1 MKKNLTRT
9 KAIALVSKLSRMGQL
24 PIIDGT
30 DYNRVC
36 TQAVADAL
44 RFAMMTNGIPAIYYS
59 DNGGGQINK
68 TMDADIVGILPRL
81 GVHHETGIPGN
92 PQGRGIIE
100 RVMKTLAHPIARAF
114 PTYFGPN
121 ADSDTVRQ
129 TLTAVDSLA
138 KRQTD
143 VAKIGKDLTPK
154 QKSAIGKLPTWG
166 ELFVVI
172 EQAVHWY
179 NTEHKHEV
187 IRRIHDKSGVGVVLA
202 GMPRLRANLRGKR
215 GEYKQL
221 YSRIGFV
228 CDLADRLPD
237 DDIGEL
243 VLGVLGDNEC
253 NDSFVKASNGNARRL
268 SKIIRGVNRI
278 AKMNN
283 KPVSAKMV
291 QRISEMLI
299 D

>member
-1 MKKNLTRT
+1 MSFETLKQYQQDNGLSQAKIATLLGVSPAVISQYLKDEYKGDVASIDKK
-9 KAIALVSKLSRMGQL
+9 VEQMLSRAKDKATDIKADFVSTDTAQKILEVCSMAHTMNDINLVIGEAGLGKTMAIKHYAQTVENVVL
-24 PIIDGT
+24 IETEPTFSPKVLLVELCNKLGIPPSKSNHDNIANIIEKLNGSDRLIIIDE
-30 DYNRVC
+30 
-36 TQAVADAL
+36 A
-44 RFAMMTNGIPAIYYS
+44 
-59 DNGGGQINK
+59 
-68 TMDADIVGILPRL
+68 
-81 GVHHETGIPGN
+81 
-92 PQGRGIIE
+92 
-100 RVMKTLAHPIARAF
+100 
-114 PTYFGPN
+114 
-121 ADSDTVRQ
+121 
-129 TLTAVDSLA
+129 
-138 KRQTD
+138 
-143 VAKIGKDLTPK
+143 
-154 QKSAIGKLPTWG
+154 
-166 ELFVVI
+166 ELLS
-172 EQAVHWY
+172 Y
-179 NTEHKHEV
+179 KCLEV

>member
-1 MKKNLTRT
+1 MSIDLLKQYQEDKGLSQAKLATLLGVSPAVISQYLKGEYKGDVASIDKK
-9 KAIALVSKLSRMGQL
+9 VDQMLSRAK
-24 PIIDGT
+24 DKAT
-30 DYNRVC
+30 DIKADFVPTDTAQKILEVC
-36 TQAVADAL
+36 SMAHTMNDINLVIGEAGLGKTMAIKHYAQTVENVVL
-44 RFAMMTNGIPAIYYS
+44 IETEPTFSPKVLLVELCHKLGIPPS
-59 DNGGGQINK
+59 KSNHDNI
-68 TMDADIVGILPRL
+68 AS
-81 GVHHETGIPGN
+81 
-92 PQGRGIIE
+92 IIE
-100 RVMKTLAHPIARAF
+100 KLN
-114 PTYFGPN
+114 G
-121 ADSDTVRQ
+121 SDR
-129 TLTAVDSLA
+129 LILIDEA
-138 KRQTD
+138 
-143 VAKIGKDLTPK
+143 
-154 QKSAIGKLPTWG
+154 
-166 ELFVVI
+166 ELLS
-172 EQAVHWY
+172 Y
-179 NTEHKHEV
+179 KCLEV

-243 VLGVLGDNEC
+243 VLGVLGNNEC
-253 NDSFVKASNGNARRL
+253 NDSFIKASNGNARRL

>member
-1 MKKNLTRT
+1 MSVELLKQYQQDNGLSQARLATLLGVSPAVISQYLKGEYKGDVASIDKKVEQMLLRAKDKATDIKADFVRTTTAQKILEVCSMAHTMNDINLVIGEAGLGKTM
-9 KAIALVSKLSRMGQL
+9 AIKHYAQTVENVVLIETEPTFSPKVLLIELCNKLGIPPSKSNHDNIANIIEKLNGSDRL
-24 PIIDGT
+24 IIIDE
-30 DYNRVC
+30 
-36 TQAVADAL
+36 A
-44 RFAMMTNGIPAIYYS
+44 
-59 DNGGGQINK
+59 
-68 TMDADIVGILPRL
+68 
-81 GVHHETGIPGN
+81 
-92 PQGRGIIE
+92 
-100 RVMKTLAHPIARAF
+100 
-114 PTYFGPN
+114 
-121 ADSDTVRQ
+121 
-129 TLTAVDSLA
+129 
-138 KRQTD
+138 
-143 VAKIGKDLTPK
+143 
-154 QKSAIGKLPTWG
+154 
-166 ELFVVI
+166 ELLS
-172 EQAVHWY
+172 Y
-179 NTEHKHEV
+179 KCLEV

-202 GMPRLRANLRGKR
+202 GMPRLRTNLRGKR

-228 CDLADRLPD
+228 CDLADRLSD
-237 DDIGEL
+237 SDIGEL

>member
-1 MKKNLTRT
+1 MAHTMNDINLVIGEAGLGKTM
-9 KAIALVSKLSRMGQL
+9 AIKHYAQTVENVVLIETEPTFSPKVLLIELCNKLGVPPSKSNHDNIANIIEKLNGSDRL
-24 PIIDGT
+24 IIIDE
-30 DYNRVC
+30 
-36 TQAVADAL
+36 A
-44 RFAMMTNGIPAIYYS
+44 
-59 DNGGGQINK
+59 
-68 TMDADIVGILPRL
+68 
-81 GVHHETGIPGN
+81 
-92 PQGRGIIE
+92 
-100 RVMKTLAHPIARAF
+100 
-114 PTYFGPN
+114 
-121 ADSDTVRQ
+121 
-129 TLTAVDSLA
+129 
-138 KRQTD
+138 
-143 VAKIGKDLTPK
+143 
-154 QKSAIGKLPTWG
+154 
-166 ELFVVI
+166 ELLS
-172 EQAVHWY
+172 Y
-179 NTEHKHEV
+179 KCLEV

-202 GMPRLRANLRGKR
+202 GMPRLRTNLRGKR

-243 VLGVLGDNEC
+243 VLGVLGNNEC

>member
-1 MKKNLTRT
+1 MSFETLKQYQQDNGLSQAKLATLLGVSPAVISQYLKSEYKGDVASIDKK
-9 KAIALVSKLSRMGQL
+9 VDQMLSRAKDKATDIKADFVPTDTAQKILEVCSMAHTMNDINLVIGEAGLGKTMAIEHYAQTVENVVL
-24 PIIDGT
+24 VETEPTFSPKVLLVELCNKLGIPPSKSNHDNIASIIEKLNGSDRLIIIDE
-30 DYNRVC
+30 
-36 TQAVADAL
+36 A
-44 RFAMMTNGIPAIYYS
+44 
-59 DNGGGQINK
+59 
-68 TMDADIVGILPRL
+68 
-81 GVHHETGIPGN
+81 
-92 PQGRGIIE
+92 
-100 RVMKTLAHPIARAF
+100 
-114 PTYFGPN
+114 
-121 ADSDTVRQ
+121 
-129 TLTAVDSLA
+129 
-138 KRQTD
+138 
-143 VAKIGKDLTPK
+143 
-154 QKSAIGKLPTWG
+154 
-166 ELFVVI
+166 ELLS
-172 EQAVHWY
+172 Y
-179 NTEHKHEV
+179 KCLEV

-243 VLGVLGDNEC
+243 VLGVLGNNEC
-253 NDSFVKASNGNARRL
+253 NDSFIKASNGNARRL

>member
-1 MKKNLTRT
+1 MSIDLLKQYQEDKGLSQAKLATLLGVSPAVISQYLKGEYKGDVASIDKK
-9 KAIALVSKLSRMGQL
+9 VEQMLSRAKDKAADIKADFVPILTAQDILNVCSMAHTMNDINLVIGEAGLGKTIAIKHYAQTVENVVL
-24 PIIDGT
+24 IETEPTFSPKVLLVELCNKLGIPPSKSNHDNIANIIEKLNGSDRLIIIDE
-30 DYNRVC
+30 
-36 TQAVADAL
+36 A
-44 RFAMMTNGIPAIYYS
+44 
-59 DNGGGQINK
+59 
-68 TMDADIVGILPRL
+68 
-81 GVHHETGIPGN
+81 
-92 PQGRGIIE
+92 
-100 RVMKTLAHPIARAF
+100 
-114 PTYFGPN
+114 
-121 ADSDTVRQ
+121 
-129 TLTAVDSLA
+129 
-138 KRQTD
+138 
-143 VAKIGKDLTPK
+143 
-154 QKSAIGKLPTWG
+154 
-166 ELFVVI
+166 ELLS
-172 EQAVHWY
+172 Y
-179 NTEHKHEV
+179 KCLEV

-243 VLGVLGDNEC
+243 ILGVLGDNEC